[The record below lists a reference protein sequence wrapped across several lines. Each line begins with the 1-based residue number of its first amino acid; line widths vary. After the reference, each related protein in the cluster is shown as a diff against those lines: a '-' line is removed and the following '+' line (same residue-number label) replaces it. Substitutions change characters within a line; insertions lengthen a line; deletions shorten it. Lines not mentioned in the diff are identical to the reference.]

1 MTSEGPKSPGSPRS
15 AADSTPQR
23 LDSWKE
29 IAVYL
34 GRSVRAVQRWEKEEG
49 LPVYRHAHSQRDSVW
64 AQREELDA
72 WRGRRASSSNNGP
85 KGAASLEVAGA
96 TGPADTWLAAKAG
109 EAGDR
114 TLLRGAAS
122 GHPLRARSALL
133 LLVALAAAVGAAAWR
148 SHSGSGHPEPALVA
162 RPLTSD
168 PGLEWGPSLSP
179 DGSEVVFSRAPAVS
193 APSPES
199 ACTGLTVLDL
209 ASRRTRSVGTGCAG
223 WARWSPDGSRI
234 AFTRYAA
241 PTRQEVVV
249 VPSAGGPEKVLGQIA
264 GRQVAWTADGASL
277 AVGDRDSEAQ
287 PFALYLLTL
296 ETGRM
301 RRLTSP
307 PPEALGETE
316 AAFSPDGRWLAFVRY
331 GGLGHLFVVSAQG
344 GDPRRLTEDE
354 AQFHGLDWTP
364 DSKEVLFSAED
375 GGRGPHLWRVEAGA
389 PGQPPRLIEAVESG
403 ARQPTLSRR
412 GSNRLVYQQ
421 EGLDVN
427 IWGRALA
434 PDAPPRVWTGS
445 TWVDR
450 QPAFS
455 PDGQTVAFASN
466 RSGHWEIWLSTTSG
480 SHARPVTSSVGEYSG
495 WPRWS
500 PDGRRIAFTCRLGE
514 KAHVFVVDAD
524 GGRVRRVT
532 GDEADEGRPSWS
544 RDGRSIYFSAT
555 DVEGLTQV
563 WRAAADGPGA
573 RHQITR
579 HGGFEASE
587 RPDGRAL
594 LFTRGRDVSG
604 LWSLDLSTGLESPM
618 VSTLR
623 EGYWDVADDGVY
635 YLDIHHA
642 DEIPLGEPVRV
653 FRFASQRVD
662 TVAMVMTEW
671 SQILPGFTVD
681 RAGTRFLWN
690 QIDQHTS
697 DLMLIDDFR

>member
-34 GRSVRAVQRWEKEEG
+34 GRSLRAVQRWEKEEG

-72 WRGRRASSSNNGP
+72 WRARRASGSNGGP
-85 KGAASLEVAGA
+85 RGAASPDVAVA
-96 TGPADTWLAAKAG
+96 TGRADAWLTAESG
-109 EAGDR
+109 EAEAR
-114 TLLRGAAS
+114 TLLRGPAS
-122 GHPLRARSALL
+122 GHPLQGRSRLL
-133 LLVALAAAVGAAAWR
+133 LLVALATAVGAAAWR
-148 SHSGSGHPEPALVA
+148 WHSGSGRPEPALVA

-179 DGSEVVFSRAPAVS
+179 DGSEVVFSRATAGP

-277 AVGDRDSEAQ
+277 AVGDRESEGQ

-316 AAFSPDGRWLAFVRY
+316 AAFSPDGQWVAFVRY
-331 GGLGHLFVVSAQG
+331 GGLGHLFVMPAQG

-354 AQFHGLDWTP
+354 AQFHGLDWTS

-375 GGRGPHLWRVEAGA
+375 GGRGPHLWRVEVGA
-389 PGQPPRLIEAVESG
+389 SGQTPHPLEAVESG
-403 ARQPTLSRR
+403 ARQPSLSRR

-427 IWGRALA
+427 IWGRAFA
-434 PDAPPRVWTGS
+434 PDAAPRVWTGS

-455 PDGQTVAFASN
+455 PNGQTVAFASN
-466 RSGHWEIWLSTTSG
+466 RSGRWEIWLSSASG
-480 SHARPVTSSVGEYSG
+480 SHARPVTSSVGEYSA

-500 PDGRRIAFTCRLGE
+500 SDGRRIAFTCRRDG
-514 KAHVFVVDAD
+514 KAHVFVADAD
-524 GGRVRRVT
+524 GGRVRRIT
-532 GDEADEGRPSWS
+532 SDDADEGRPSWS
-544 RDGRSIYFSAT
+544 RDGRWIYFAAA
-555 DVEGLTQV
+555 DAAGLSQV
-563 WRAAADGPGA
+563 WRAPADAPGE
-573 RHQITR
+573 RQQITR
-579 HGGFEASE
+579 HGGFEAFE
-587 RPDGRAL
+587 GPGGRAL
-594 LFTRGRDVSG
+594 LFTRGRDISG

-618 VSTLR
+618 VSTLC
-623 EGYWDVADDGVY
+623 EGYWEVADDGVY

-642 DEIPLGEPVRV
+642 DEILLGEPVRV
-653 FRFASQRVD
+653 FRFASQRVE
-662 TVAMVMTEW
+662 TVAMVPTEW

-681 RAGTRFLWN
+681 RAATRFLWN